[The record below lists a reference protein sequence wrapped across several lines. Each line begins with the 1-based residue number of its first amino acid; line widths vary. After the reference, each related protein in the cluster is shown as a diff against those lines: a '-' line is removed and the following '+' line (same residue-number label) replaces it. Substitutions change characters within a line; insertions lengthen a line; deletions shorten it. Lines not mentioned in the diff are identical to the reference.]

1 MSLEKMNATVN
12 YEKQTFDQLDINPY
26 EIVIAVSRSA
36 REINDKAYKFLGPG
50 VEVNPVTVALNRL
63 AKGPD
68 FAYDNGT
75 REPSVETGE

>member
-1 MSLEKMNATVN
+1 MDKLAATVN
-12 YEKQTFDQLDINPY
+12 YEKQMFDQLGVNPY

-63 AKGPD
+63 GKSPD
-68 FAYDNGT
+68 FTYENSV
-75 REPSVETGE
+75 REASGETGE

>member
-1 MSLEKMNATVN
+1 MDKLAATVN
-12 YEKQTFDQLDINPY
+12 YEKQMFDQLDINPY

-63 AKGPD
+63 AKAPE
-68 FAYDNGT
+68 FTYENTT
-75 REPSVETGE
+75 RETPRETGE